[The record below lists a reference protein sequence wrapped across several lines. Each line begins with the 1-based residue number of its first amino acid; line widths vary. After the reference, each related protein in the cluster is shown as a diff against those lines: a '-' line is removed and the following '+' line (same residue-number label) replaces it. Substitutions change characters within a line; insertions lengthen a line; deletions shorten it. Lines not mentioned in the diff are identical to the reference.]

1 MNLNDY
7 EIKGIESVNF
17 IGHKI
22 IEKNIPESIEVS
34 QHEFNVFIKNRSL
47 IYERVRSG
55 YFPDTIEYYDKYD
68 NNVASRT
75 VDEGKS
81 YSFYFI
87 NPELYEKGQKEK
99 RKIVNVYSDKEEVL
113 CSLDHTTLT
122 VLSETVDCKKS

>member
-1 MNLNDY
+1 M
-7 EIKGIESVNF
+7 
-17 IGHKI
+17 
-22 IEKNIPESIEVS
+22 
-34 QHEFNVFIKNRSL
+34 